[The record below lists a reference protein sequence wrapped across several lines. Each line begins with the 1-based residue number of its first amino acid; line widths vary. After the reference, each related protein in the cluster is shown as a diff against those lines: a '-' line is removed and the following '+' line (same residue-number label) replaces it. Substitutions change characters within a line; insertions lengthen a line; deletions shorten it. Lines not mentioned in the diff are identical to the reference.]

1 MSDTKEVRDDDAGAS
16 DAKGA
21 TEDNIERITEIHGNE
36 VLGYEGEGREEHS
49 GQKTPRDMDATNDMA
64 DNQNVPRQ

>member
-21 TEDNIERITEIHGNE
+21 TEKDMERITEIHGSE
-36 VLGYEGEGREEHS
+36 ALGYKGEGREEHS
-49 GQKTPRDMDATNDMA
+49 GQRTPRDMDAMNDLA
-64 DNQNVPRQ
+64 DNQNVPKQ